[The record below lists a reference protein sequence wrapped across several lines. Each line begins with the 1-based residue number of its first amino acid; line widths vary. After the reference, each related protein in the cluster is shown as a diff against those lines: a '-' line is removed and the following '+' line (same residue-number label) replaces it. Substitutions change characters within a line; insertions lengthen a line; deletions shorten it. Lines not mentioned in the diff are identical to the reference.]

1 MVERKLCWLTKRRNL
16 RTRWSKKAENWLALI
31 QLSCTHVLLDL
42 AVFGR
47 VQERTCVDTRHVT
60 KNSGGGPDEG

>member
-1 MVERKLCWLTKRRNL
+1 MVERTLCWLTKRRNL
-16 RTRWSKKAENWLALI
+16 RTLWSKKAENWLALI
-31 QLSCTHVLLDL
+31 QLACTHVLLDL

-60 KNSGGGPDEG
+60 KKQWRGAR